1 MTEEKLEQLGR
12 GFYAAFNENKP
23 EMLDDILALDWKPLP
38 PVPGNPGGREGQKG
52 TLAFLHQVFDD
63 FKYQVQEVIVA
74 KDKVVCR
81 ALLSGKQVGEFL
93 GIPPTNRRVE
103 MMTMEIHTVKDGLI
117 IETWHIEDF
126 FGAMRQLTAG
136 EN

>member
-1 MTEEKLEQLGR
+1 MDEEKLEQLGCA
-12 GFYAAFNENKP
+12 FYAAFDANKP
-23 EMLDDILALDWKPLP
+23 EMLDDVLAVDWKPLP

-63 FKYQVQEVIVA
+63 LNYKVQEVIVA

-81 ALLSGKQVGEFL
+81 ALLSGKQKGEFL
-93 GIPPTNRRVE
+93 GIPPTGRPVE
-103 MMTMEIHTVKDGLI
+103 MMTIEIHTVKDDLI
-117 IETWHIEDF
+117 VQTWHIEDF